1 MLAEVWFLRIG
12 GRVRCW
18 MAGSLVKILD
28 VGVTGATCADGAGG
42 VGCVLGRPVL
52 I

>member
-18 MAGSLVKILD
+18 MAGLLVKVLD
-28 VGVTGATCADGAGG
+28 VGATGATRA
-42 VGCVLGRPVL
+42 
-52 I
+52 